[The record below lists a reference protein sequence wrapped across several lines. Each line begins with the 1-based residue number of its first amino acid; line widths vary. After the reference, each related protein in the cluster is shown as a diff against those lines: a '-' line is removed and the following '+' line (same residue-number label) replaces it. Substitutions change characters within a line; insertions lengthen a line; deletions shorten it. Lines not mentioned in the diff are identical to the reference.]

1 VPALSTSEY
10 ISALLEQKPITKRGK
25 RTTDNILAAAK
36 EVFEEVGY
44 EKATTA
50 EISRRAQVAEGTLF
64 LHFKSKIG
72 LMQTMMIAFYRE
84 LYDEGLQQAVGAEPI
99 ERLHKMLIHYIEK
112 LEANWPIIKI
122 FASHGRIGSPDSME
136 MFRNLN
142 KYYTDLYV
150 ELFETL
156 QNQDELKR
164 SIRPQTIRDT
174 LFGAM
179 EHFAISQFVAGR
191 AVDTTAFLEELWALV
206 FEGILTDKSR
216 SGIFLEQINQ
226 KLNHLLDSKKP

>member
-1 VPALSTSEY
+1 MSTTEY
-10 ISALLEQKPITKRGK
+10 ISALLEQKTMTKRGQ
-25 RTTDNILAAAK
+25 RTTDNILVAAK

-72 LMQTMMIAFYRE
+72 LMQTMMIGFYRE
-84 LYDEGLQQAVGAEPI
+84 LYDEGLQQAVDAEPI
-99 ERLHKMLIHYIEK
+99 ERLHKMLAHYIKK

-122 FASHGRIGSPDSME
+122 FGSHGRIGNQDSIE
-136 MFRNLN
+136 MFSGLN

-174 LFGAM
+174 LFGAI
-179 EHFAISQFVAGR
+179 EHYAISHFVPGR
-191 AVDTTAFLEELWALV
+191 KVDTSVFLEELWALV

-216 SGIFLEQINQ
+216 SGILFEQINR
-226 KLNHLLDSKKP
+226 KLDRLLATEKP

>member
-1 VPALSTSEY
+1 LSTTEY
-10 ISALLEQKPITKRGK
+10 ISALLEQKPMTKRGQ
-25 RTTDNILAAAK
+25 RTTDNILAAAR

-84 LYDEGLQQAVGAEPI
+84 LYDEGVQQAVDAEPI
-99 ERLHKMLIHYIEK
+99 ERLHEMLTHYIKK
-112 LEANWPIIKI
+112 LEANWPTIKI
-122 FASHGRIGSPDSME
+122 FASHGRIGSHDSME

-150 ELFETL
+150 ELLETL
-156 QNQDELKR
+156 QKQDKLKR

-174 LFGAM
+174 LFGAI
-179 EHFAISQFVAGR
+179 EHYAISQFVPGR
-191 AVDTTAFLEELWALV
+191 DVDTTVFLEELWALV

-216 SGIFLEQINQ
+216 SGIFLEQIDQ
-226 KLNHLLDSKKP
+226 KLNRLLDAEEP